1 MHAHA
6 GAPCFVGG
14 AGLACSTIGKE
25 MAMDAVIQFVSYI
38 IFLGI
43 QGVMEHVDGVKVLFD
58 LLFS

>member
-1 MHAHA
+1 
-6 GAPCFVGG
+6 
-14 AGLACSTIGKE
+14 
-25 MAMDAVIQFVSYI
+25 MDAVIQFFSYI